1 MIHFLSVFFILQ
13 MKELRPRMMEMMRY
27 LFQSHRSNKKTKRKK
42 KARTQNSRILY
53 PNSSTTTSHLRLGTF
68 LPFREMASFQVAHYP
83 QTDASSNGWNLIRTG
98 QEWHSRHCLLETRFS
113 GGGGSPDSFSCI
125 PGFQHLISPDQMGH

>member
-27 LFQSHRSNKKTKRKK
+27 LFQSHRSNKKKKK

-53 PNSSTTTSHLRLGTF
+53 PNSSTTTCHPHLGTSFPRDGVLPGGTLPTDRHQLQWLESGLHWPGVALSALSLRDQLLRRRLQYLLIF
-68 LPFREMASFQVAHYP
+68 LYPGLPASY
-83 QTDASSNGWNLIRTG
+83 
-98 QEWHSRHCLLETRFS
+98 FS
-113 GGGGSPDSFSCI
+113 
-125 PGFQHLISPDQMGH
+125 